1 MKKSEEKG
9 IRTGAVERKTKE
21 TDIKIELALDG
32 RGKATVDTGVGFFDH
47 MLTALSVHSGISM
60 SIKVTGDLN
69 VDCHHTIED
78 TGIALGQALGK
89 ALGDKSGIARYG
101 TAYIPMDEALAMA
114 SLDISNRPFLVFN
127 CDFSNQSCGDYDL
140 CMTEEFFRA
149 FAFNSGMTLHINL
162 LYGSNDHHK
171 AEAVYKAV
179 AHALKTAVQENS
191 DGTALSTKG
200 VL

>member
-1 MKKSEEKG
+1 MTNEIRKG
-9 IRTGAVERKTKE
+9 SIVRKTKE
-21 TDIKIELALDG
+21 TDICIEVSLDG
-32 RGKATVDTGVGFFDH
+32 KGNADIDTGIGFFDH
-47 MLTALSVHSGISM
+47 MLTALSVHSKISM
-60 SIKVTGDLN
+60 SVHVKGDLR

-78 TGIALGQALGK
+78 TGIALGAALGQ
-89 ALGDKSGIARYG
+89 ALGDKSGIVRYG
-101 TAYIPMDEALAMA
+101 TAYIPMDESLAMA
-114 SLDISNRPFLVFN
+114 SLDLSNRPFLVFN
-127 CDFSNQSCGDYDL
+127 CDFTNQSCGGYDL

-179 AHALKTAVQENS
+179 AHALKTAVSFNS
-191 DGTALSTKG
+191 DGSTLSTKG

>member
-1 MKKSEEKG
+1 MRKAE
-9 IRTGAVERKTKE
+9 IERVTKE
-21 TDIKIELALDG
+21 TQIKISVSLDEK
-32 RGKATVDTGVGFFDH
+32 GKADIDTGVGFFDH

-60 SIKVTGDLN
+60 TVKVKGDLH

-78 TGIALGQALGK
+78 TGIALGQALGT
-89 ALGDKSGIARYG
+89 KSGIVRYG
-101 TAYIPMDEALAMA
+101 TAYIPMDESLAMA
-114 SLDISNRPFLVFN
+114 SLDLSNRPFLVFN
-127 CDFSNQSCGDYDL
+127 CDFTNQSCGDYDL

-171 AEAVYKAV
+171 AEAVYKVV
-179 AHALKTAVQENS
+179 AHALKTAVTENK
-191 DGTALSTKG
+191 DGSTLSTKG

>member
-1 MKKSEEKG
+1 MSTDNSVRSG
-9 IRTGAVERKTKE
+9 SVERKTKE
-21 TDIKIELALDG
+21 TDIKIAVELDG
-32 RGKATVDTGVGFFDH
+32 KGRASIDTGIGFFDH

-60 SIKVTGDLN
+60 DIKVKGDLE

-78 TGIALGQALGK
+78 TGIALGQALGQ
-89 ALGDKSGIARYG
+89 ALGNKSGIVRYG
-101 TAYIPMDEALAMA
+101 TAYIPMDESLAMA
-114 SLDISNRPFLVFN
+114 SLDLSNRPFLVFN
-127 CDFSNQSCGDYDL
+127 CDFTNQSCGGYDL

-171 AEAVYKAV
+171 AEAVYKAA
-179 AHALKTAVQENS
+179 AHALKTAVAYNS
-191 DGTALSTKG
+191 DGTTLSTKG

>member
-1 MKKSEEKG
+1 MSTENAVRSG
-9 IRTGAVERKTKE
+9 SVERKTKE
-21 TDIKIELALDG
+21 TDIKIAVTLDG
-32 RGKATVDTGVGFFDH
+32 KGKADIDTGIGFFDH

-60 SIKVTGDLN
+60 TVKVIGDLN

-78 TGIALGQALGK
+78 TGIALGQALGQ
-89 ALGDKSGIARYG
+89 ALGAKSGIVRYG
-101 TAYIPMDEALAMA
+101 TAYIPMDESLAMA
-114 SLDISNRPFLVFN
+114 SLDLSNRPFLVFN
-127 CDFSNQSCGDYDL
+127 CEFSNQSCGGYDL

-179 AHALKTAVQENS
+179 AHALKTAVSYNS
-191 DGTALSTKG
+191 DGSTLSTKG

>member
-1 MKKSEEKG
+1 MDKIMRKAE
-9 IRTGAVERKTKE
+9 IRRETKE
-21 TDIKIELALDG
+21 TDIYVSIQLDG
-32 RGKATVDTGVGFFDH
+32 KGTAEIDTGIGFFDH

-60 SIKVTGDLN
+60 NIKVKGDIH

-78 TGIALGQALGK
+78 TGIALGQALGT
-89 ALGDKSGIARYG
+89 ALGAKSGIVRYG
-101 TAYIPMDEALAMA
+101 TSYIPMDESLAMA
-114 SLDISNRPFLVFN
+114 SLDLSNRPFLVFN
-127 CDFSNQSCGDYDL
+127 CEFTNQSCGGYDL

-149 FAFNSGMTLHINL
+149 FAFNSGITLHINL

-179 AHALKTAVQENS
+179 AHALKTASAYNS
-191 DGTALSTKG
+191 DGSTLSTKG

>member
-1 MKKSEEKG
+1 MTKA
-9 IRTGAVERKTKE
+9 IRTGEIRRETRE
-21 TDIKIELALDG
+21 TDIYVLVSLDG
-32 RGKATVDTGVGFFDH
+32 KGTADIETGVGFFDH

-60 SIKVTGDLN
+60 TVRVKGDLN

-78 TGIALGQALGK
+78 TGIALGQALGQ
-89 ALGDKSGIARYG
+89 ALGAKSGIVRYG

-114 SLDISNRPFLVFN
+114 CLDLSNRPFLVFN
-127 CDFSNQSCGDYDL
+127 CPFTNQSCGDYDL

-162 LYGSNDHHK
+162 MYGSNDHHK

-179 AHALKTAVQENS
+179 AHALKTAVSYNN
-191 DGTALSTKG
+191 DGSTLSTKG

>member
-1 MKKSEEKG
+1 MSKENNVRFGSVK
-9 IRTGAVERKTKE
+9 RKTME
-21 TDIKIELALDG
+21 TDIEISVTLDG
-32 RGKATVDTGVGFFDH
+32 KGNSDIHTGIGFFDH
-47 MLTALSVHSGISM
+47 MLTALSKHSGISM
-60 SIKVTGDLN
+60 SIHVVGDLD

-89 ALGDKSGIARYG
+89 ALGAKSGIVRYG
-101 TAYIPMDEALAMA
+101 TAYIPMDESLAMA
-114 SLDISNRPFLVFN
+114 SLDLSNRPFLVFN
-127 CDFSNQSCGDYDL
+127 CPYTNQSCGNYDL

-162 LYGSNDHHK
+162 MYGSNDHHK

-179 AHALKTAVQENS
+179 AHALKTAVSYNS
-191 DGTALSTKG
+191 DGSTLSTKG

>member
-1 MKKSEEKG
+1 MNDFIRKG
-9 IRTGAVERKTKE
+9 SVSRTTKE
-21 TDIKIELALDG
+21 TDINISVVLDNKG
-32 RGKATVDTGVGFFDH
+32 TADISTGIGFFDH

-60 SIKVTGDLN
+60 NVKVKGDLH

-78 TGIALGQALGK
+78 TGIALGQALGQ
-89 ALGDKSGIARYG
+89 ALGNKSGIVRYG
-101 TAYIPMDEALAMA
+101 TSYIPMDESLAMA
-114 SLDISNRPFLVFN
+114 SLDLSNRPFLVFN
-127 CDFSNQSCGDYDL
+127 CDFTNQSCGDYDL

-179 AHALKTAVQENS
+179 AHALKTAVEKNAS
-191 DGTALSTKG
+191 GAVLSTKG

>member
-1 MKKSEEKG
+1 MNTEARFGK
-9 IRTGAVERKTKE
+9 IERKTKE
-21 TDIKIELALDG
+21 TDINIAVSLDG
-32 RGKATVDTGVGFFDH
+32 KGKADIKTGIGFFDH

-60 SIKVTGDLN
+60 EIFVKGDLE

-89 ALGDKSGIARYG
+89 ALADKAGIVRYG
-101 TAYIPMDEALAMA
+101 TAYIPMDESLAMC

-127 CDFSNQSCGDYDL
+127 CEFTNQSCGGYDL

-149 FAFNSGMTLHINL
+149 FAFNAGITMHINL

-179 AHALKTAVQENS
+179 AHALKTAVQLNS
-191 DGTALSTKG
+191 DGSTLSTKG

>member
-1 MKKSEEKG
+1 MAKIKRCGE
-9 IRTGAVERKTKE
+9 VVRKTKE
-21 TDIKIELALDG
+21 TDIFVNLDIDG
-32 RGKATVDTGVGFFDH
+32 QGKAEIDTGIGFFDH

-60 SIKVTGDLN
+60 TVKVKGDLE

-78 TGIALGQALGK
+78 TGIALGQALGQ
-89 ALGDKSGIARYG
+89 ALGAKSGIVRYG
-101 TAYIPMDEALAMA
+101 TAYIPMDESLAMS
-114 SLDISNRPFLVFN
+114 SLDLSNRPFLVFN
-127 CDFSNQSCGDYDL
+127 CDYTNQSCGGYDL

-149 FAFNSGMTLHINL
+149 FAFNSGMTLHIDL

-171 AEAVYKAV
+171 CEAVYKAV

-191 DGTALSTKG
+191 DGSTLSTKG

>member
-1 MKKSEEKG
+1 MDKI
-9 IRTGAVERKTKE
+9 IRKAEIRRETKE
-21 TDIKIELALDG
+21 TDIYVSIQLDG
-32 RGKATVDTGVGFFDH
+32 KGTAEIDTGIGFFDH

-60 SIKVTGDLN
+60 NIRVKGDIH

-78 TGIALGQALGK
+78 TGIVLGQALGQALG
-89 ALGDKSGIARYG
+89 AKSGIVRYG

-114 SLDISNRPFLVFN
+114 SLDLSNRPFLVFN
-127 CDFSNQSCGDYDL
+127 CEFTNQSCGGYDL

-171 AEAVYKAV
+171 AEAIYKAV
-179 AHALKTAVQENS
+179 AHALKTAAAYNS
-191 DGTALSTKG
+191 DGSTLSTKG